1 MVSLAHD
8 EEVNQP
14 PRWRARWN
22 AFRHP
27 IAEEKAR
34 VLKERWESLP
44 LELRTN
50 NQISGR
56 HLTHCGF
63 TLGASYCSFH
73 CTHCYLPKNANEI
86 PIPSLAQVKEQI
98 DANRRLQGPAAVSR
112 SRAATWPTPI
122 GNRDAAMS

>member
-1 MVSLAHD
+1 MVALNDSSGGTTAVSSQIVGRD
-8 EEVNQP
+8 SARP
-14 PRWRARWN
+14 SKRRWRARWK

-44 LELRTN
+44 PELRTN

-86 PIPSLAQVKEQI
+86 PIPSL
-98 DANRRLQGPAAVSR
+98 P
-112 SRAATWPTPI
+112 
-122 GNRDAAMS
+122 

>member
-1 MVSLAHD
+1 
-8 EEVNQP
+8 VNRP

-22 AFRHP
+22 AFRYP

-86 PIPSLAQVKEQI
+86 NFMDAKQVAQADTDPVVRARLDSCVFKGAVKRKGEWV
-98 DANRRLQGPAAVSR
+98 AVPMCSMNQQ
-112 SRAATWPTPI
+112 TWWDI
-122 GNRDAAMS
+122 